1 MVPVV
6 DLDVSVSGRVILEPH
21 QVERHHRWKTDK
33 DHPLL
38 CLLEEESERETER
51 RKGEEERREEEGGE
65 RKREERSNGGESFQK
80 STTVYAQGN

>member
-6 DLDVSVSGRVILEPH
+6 DLDMSVSGRVILEPH
-21 QVERHHRWKTDK
+21 QVERQHRWKTDK

-51 RKGEEERREEEGGE
+51 RKGEGRGEKGGRGRREAIVE
-65 RKREERSNGGESFQK
+65 R
-80 STTVYAQGN
+80 

>member
-6 DLDVSVSGRVILEPH
+6 DLDMSVSGRVILEPH
-21 QVERHHRWKTDK
+21 QMERHHRWKTDK

-51 RKGEEERREEEGGE
+51 RKGEGRGEERGRGRREAMVEG
-65 RKREERSNGGESFQK
+65 
-80 STTVYAQGN
+80 

>member
-6 DLDVSVSGRVILEPH
+6 DLDMSVSGRVILEPH
-21 QVERHHRWKTDK
+21 QVERQHRWKTDK

-51 RKGEEERREEEGGE
+51 KKGEGRGEEEEGGE
-65 RKREERSNGGESFQK
+65 RKW
-80 STTVYAQGN
+80 

>member
-6 DLDVSVSGRVILEPH
+6 DLGMSVSGRVILEPH
-21 QVERHHRWKTDK
+21 QVERQNWWKTDK

-51 RKGEEERREEEGGE
+51 RVKEEERREEEGGE
-65 RKREERSNGGESFQK
+65 RKRDKVFSI
-80 STTVYAQGN
+80 VYKTYHSVCTW